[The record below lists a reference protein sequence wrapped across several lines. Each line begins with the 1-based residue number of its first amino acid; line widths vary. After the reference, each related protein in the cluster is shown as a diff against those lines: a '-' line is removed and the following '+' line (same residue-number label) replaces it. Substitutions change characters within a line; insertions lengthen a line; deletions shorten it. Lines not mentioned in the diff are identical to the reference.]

1 MAISNKNLITR
12 RAIRIDSDN
21 TLANV
26 PTNRYAPFFGQRI
39 LGSDGYATTAL
50 TEEDM
55 SLTGA
60 NPPYLPMSFMIPDRN
75 GKRLSF
81 SLLINPNSVNH
92 GKTSAMYTN
101 YTRDGYN
108 NQLWGPNQDLIT
120 STGVTAAFMSP
131 IMGLTAVGRRRTAAY
146 VNLMALVA
154 AYRNNG
160 YTFAYTQSDLPPLP
174 RIITMIYGVELYYDG
189 QTFMGHFNNF
199 TLDESADRP
208 YLFDYSFEFVV
219 SSLTN
224 DYSEVRGHFRQIGQ
238 STDQFIK
245 LSNQVTSKKISESG
259 MSSETRDDVRS
270 AYDKLAFL
278 ERPE

>member
-1 MAISNKNLITR
+1 
-12 RAIRIDSDN
+12 
-21 TLANV
+21 
-26 PTNRYAPFFGQRI
+26 
-39 LGSDGYATTAL
+39 
-50 TEEDM
+50 
-55 SLTGA
+55 
-60 NPPYLPMSFMIPDRN
+60 
-75 GKRLSF
+75 
-81 SLLINPNSVNH
+81 
-92 GKTSAMYTN
+92 MYTN

-108 NQLWGPNQDLIT
+108 NQLWGPNQDMIT
-120 STGVTAAFMSP
+120 STGVTAAFISP
-131 IMGLTAVGRRRTAAY
+131 IIGLTAVGRRRTAAY

-174 RIITMIYGVELYYDG
+174 RIIAMIYGVELYYDG

-238 STDQFIK
+238 VTGSAIK
-245 LSNQVTSKKISESG
+245 LTKQVTSKAIL
-259 MSSETRDDVRS
+259 ETDIRTVPQTDTDV
-270 AYDKLAFL
+270 AVG
-278 ERPE
+278 

>member
-1 MAISNKNLITR
+1 MAISNKNLISR

-39 LGSDGYATTAL
+39 PGSNGNATTVL

-60 NPPYLPMSFMIPDRN
+60 NPPYLPMTFMVPDRN
-75 GKRLSF
+75 GQRLSF

-108 NQLWGPNQDLIT
+108 NQLWGPNQDMIT
-120 STGVTAAFMSP
+120 STGVTAAFISP
-131 IMGLTAVGRRRTAAY
+131 IIGLTAVGRRRTAAY

-174 RIITMIYGVELYYDG
+174 RIIAMIYGVELYYDG

-238 STDQFIK
+238 VTGSAIK
-245 LSNQVTSKKISESG
+245 LTKQVTSKAIL
-259 MSSETRDDVRS
+259 ETDIRTVPQTDIDV
-270 AYDKLAFL
+270 AVG
-278 ERPE
+278 